1 MHRTRITRTN
11 GSLTIEIPEDVA
23 SRLNLSEGDAID
35 LDDSQGDDALVVW
48 LTSSTSSQ
56 GVVVAPE
63 RAKRIE
69 AIIERRRAMLES
81 LAQR

>member
-11 GSLTIEIPEDVA
+11 GSLSIEIPDDVA
-23 SRLNLSEGDAID
+23 RKLNLSDGDTID
-35 LDDSQGDDALVVW
+35 LDDSQGTDALIIW
-48 LTSSTSSQ
+48 LISGDNETGEVS
-56 GVVVAPE
+56 PE
-63 RAKRIE
+63 RAGRIE

>member
-11 GSLTIEIPEDVA
+11 GSLSIEIPEDVA
-23 SRLNLSEGDAID
+23 LRLKLSEGETID
-35 LDDSQGDDALVVW
+35 LDDSQGDDALIFW
-48 LTSSTSSQ
+48 RTTRNDETSKVT
-56 GVVVAPE
+56 PD
-63 RAKRIE
+63 RADRIE

>member
-11 GSLTIEIPEDVA
+11 GSLSIEIPDDVA
-23 SRLNLSEGDAID
+23 SRLSLSEGDAID
-35 LDDSQGDDALVVW
+35 LDDSQGDDALVLW
-48 LTSSTSSQ
+48 LLNRSDDA
-56 GVVVAPE
+56 GKVAQD
-63 RAKRIE
+63 RAERIE